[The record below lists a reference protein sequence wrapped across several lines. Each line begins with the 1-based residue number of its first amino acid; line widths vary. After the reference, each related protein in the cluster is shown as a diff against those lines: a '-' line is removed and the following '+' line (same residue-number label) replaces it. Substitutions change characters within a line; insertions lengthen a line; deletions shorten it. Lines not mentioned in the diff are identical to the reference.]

1 MSSPDENV
9 GGEPKE
15 NKESKEAKENLFKIV
30 DDIVAHTN
38 RSRRL
43 FMIFIASALIFG
55 PVALGLGGVLLG
67 HPTYNIRHLEA
78 GNEENST
85 NMPQSGMHLQLVS
98 ANGTVIQEMPVQ
110 QMPPMHSPRAGF
122 IFLELNIFIIISIV
136 FGGILLFIAIKEY
149 RFFAKWNKRFA
160 KFKSM
165 QDKIDKELED

>member
-1 MSSPDENV
+1 LSNPDENV

-15 NKESKEAKENLFKIV
+15 NKESKESKENLFKIV

-38 RSRRL
+38 KSRRL
-43 FMIFIASALIFG
+43 FMIFIASALVFG
-55 PVALGLGGVLLG
+55 PVALGLGAVLLG
-67 HPTYNIRHLEA
+67 HPAYNIRHLDTSSE
-78 GNEENST
+78 GNST
-85 NMPQSGMHLQLVS
+85 NMPQNGMHLQLVS
-98 ANGTVIQEMPVQ
+98 ANGTVIREMPFQ
-110 QMPPMHSPRAGF
+110 QMMPFHSPRIGF

-149 RFFAKWNKRFA
+149 RFFSKWNSRFA